1 MCLILFLILVPFNV
15 ILLFTRTLSRFRL
28 INKFKPLLDA
38 YQGLY
43 KDKFYY
49 WSGLQLLIR
58 LAFFGLSSLERK
70 INLIVSTILLTIFVG
85 VSGVAQ
91 PFKSKKKNYQE
102 LILLFNLHG
111 LYVISLDDTNST
123 VVNIMIILAA
133 VHFIFIITYHI
144 ITYMFGGVIK
154 DKMQRSVNTLTGGI
168 TRLYNDRLQHQQFH
182 LDDRIRN
189 NIPEVAFNYHE
200 FCEPLVALDN

>member
-1 MCLILFLILVPFNV
+1 MFYPLSNTNT

-38 YQGLY
+38 YQGPY

-49 WSGLQLLIR
+49 WTGMQLLIR
-58 LAFFGLSSLERK
+58 IAFFGLSSLERN
-70 INLIVSTILLTIFVG
+70 INIIVSTIVLTIFVG
-85 VSGVAQ
+85 ICGVAQ

-102 LILLFNLHG
+102 LILIFNLHG

-144 ITYMFGGVIK
+144 ITYMFGGEIRVKI
-154 DKMQRSVNTLTGGI
+154 QLSVNTITGWI

-182 LDDRIRN
+182 LDDNIRN
-189 NIPEVAFNYHE
+189 NIPDVAFNYHE